1 MGQNPFGL
9 EPVNPGVGCGAA
21 IWREGRLLLVKR
33 LWAPEADC
41 WNLPGGK
48 VDFGERAADAVK
60 REVAEEVGVEI
71 ELTRPLGFVEM
82 FADAQHWVSP
92 IYEARIV
99 SGEPVNREPDKHEA
113 LLWADPAA
121 PPAPLGTAARE
132 ALGRHVVASL

>member
-1 MGQNPFGL
+1 MGEDSFRA
-9 EPVNPGVGCGAA
+9 EPVNAKVGCGAA
-21 IWREGRLLLVKR
+21 IWRDGLLLLVKR
-33 LWAPEADC
+33 RKAPEAGH
-41 WNLPGGK
+41 WSLPGGR
-48 VDFGERAADAVK
+48 VDFGERIVDAVR
-60 REVAEEVGVEI
+60 REVAEEIGVEI

-121 PPAPLGTAARE
+121 PPSPLAAASRE
-132 ALGRHVVASL
+132 ALGAWVGA